1 MIKKAEVRKYTL
13 APPRL
18 VFRCNVC
25 NHEQSKIT
33 RCPACG
39 GVEWSVREV
48 DSDGIELRSR
58 QTAVRRIQAT
68 A

>member
-1 MIKKAEVRKYTL
+1 MTIKKAEVRKYTL

-48 DSDGIELRSR
+48 E
-58 QTAVRRIQAT
+58 
-68 A
+68 